1 MSGGGE
7 ASGITGG
14 QGVVKTGRLGLGG
27 DAYDGLGGRT
37 GGEGGGYGRYGDGY
51 GIIMWKDT
59 VAKIILGMEPNA
71 PLAYAYILELQ
82 YPSMSMLGGHG

>member
-51 GIIMWKDT
+51 GIIM
-59 VAKIILGMEPNA
+59 N
-71 PLAYAYILELQ
+71 
-82 YPSMSMLGGHG
+82 